1 VQYADVR
8 ADPTGEQTEGKV
20 QISAI
25 EPVIVRVNH
34 RGDWLLVQV
43 HTDAGLIGLGEAS
56 HSGNDSLA
64 VAALQHFDA
73 LLRGQDPRRIEAAI
87 RRMATLDGGRI
98 AQTALSGVE
107 QALWDILGQHL
118 SAPVAQLM
126 GGKLRDRIR
135 LYANIN
141 RHVRERTPA
150 GFARAAAQAAGEGF
164 TAIKLAPFDELR
176 GPDHIRTG
184 PRAAWRAGVERVEAV
199 RAAIG
204 DAVELAV
211 DCHGRMDASE
221 ALIVADALA
230 GCRLFWYEEPVPDTQ
245 IDDLAAITAR
255 VPMPTASAESIFGL
269 QGFQPFLAQRV
280 VDVLMPD
287 VKHDGGLLAT
297 KQIAAAATMRQLL
310 IAPHNPAG
318 PVATAATAQVVATL
332 PNFYIL
338 EYAWGEV
345 DWRARLLEP
354 AEQIE
359 DGYLVLSE
367 LPGIGHRLN
376 PAVVAAQRQT
386 TVSALDSSKVRPV

>member
-1 VQYADVR
+1 M
-8 ADPTGEQTEGKV
+8 
-20 QISAI
+20 QITAI
-25 EPVIVRVNH
+25 EPVIVHVNH
-34 RGDWLLVQV
+34 RGDWLFVHV
-43 HTDAGLIGLGEAS
+43 HTDAGLMGLGEAS

-73 LLRGQDPRRIEAAI
+73 LLRGHDPRRIEAALQ
-87 RRMATLDGGRI
+87 RMAGLDGGRA

-118 SAPVAQLM
+118 AAPVATLM
-126 GGKLRDRIR
+126 GGRLRDRIR

-141 RHVRERTPA
+141 RHVRERTPG

-176 GPDHIRTG
+176 GPDHVRTG
-184 PRAAWRAGVERVEAV
+184 PRAAWRAGVARVEAV
-199 RAAIG
+199 RTAIG

-230 GCRLFWYEEPVPDTQ
+230 PCRLFWYEEPVPDTQ
-245 IDDLAAITAR
+245 VEDLAAITAR

-269 QGFQPFLAQRV
+269 TGFRPFLTQRV

-318 PVATAATAQVVATL
+318 PAATAASAQVVATL

-345 DWRARLLEP
+345 DWRASLLDPVER
-354 AEQIE
+354 IE

-367 LPGIGHRLN
+367 QPGIGHRLN
-376 PAVVAAQRQT
+376 PEVVAAHRRGAA
-386 TVSALDSSKVRPV
+386 SAVDSSKVRPM